1 MVEPANP
8 REGQNAT
15 VELHTISSLLA
26 NTPEHRLEGLSS
38 SSPFYLLDLTSLPR
52 ELSAFPGPLKPG
64 VTHKNDVIKF
74 CERKITASRGRTD
87 IADRESYI
95 LLWEMLILMLRQKG
109 QVEGSDLADLLLRDS
124 PEQGDHLLARQVSVK
139 AQSFKLLTTN

>member
-1 MVEPANP
+1 MTVDAANP
-8 REGQNAT
+8 LEGQNAT

-26 NTPEHRLEGLSS
+26 NTPEHRLEIGTLTQLTGL
-38 SSPFYLLDLTSLPR
+38 LLCR
-52 ELSAFPGPLKPG
+52 ELTAFPGPLKPG

-74 CERKITASRGRTD
+74 CERKIAASRNRAD

-109 QVEGSDLADLLLRDS
+109 QVTS
-124 PEQGDHLLARQVSVK
+124 
-139 AQSFKLLTTN
+139 T

>member
-1 MVEPANP
+1 MRPLQIHP
-8 REGQNAT
+8 
-15 VELHTISSLLA
+15 
-26 NTPEHRLEGLSS
+26 NTFSVPL
-38 SSPFYLLDLTSLPR
+38 R

-74 CERKITASRGRTD
+74 CERKITASRGRAD

-109 QVEGSDLADLLLRDS
+109 QVDSIPNVSWPLAFVL
-124 PEQGDHLLARQVSVK
+124 
-139 AQSFKLLTTN
+139 

>member
-1 MVEPANP
+1 MPLWSCIPSPPCLQIHLSTGFDQLIYNLCKKY
-8 REGQNAT
+8 
-15 VELHTISSLLA
+15 LHA
-26 NTPEHRLEGLSS
+26 
-38 SSPFYLLDLTSLPR
+38 LPR

-74 CERKITASRGRTD
+74 CERKITASRGRAD

-109 QVEGSDLADLLLRDS
+109 QVDSILWWLFHASIIPFLR
-124 PEQGDHLLARQVSVK
+124 LK
-139 AQSFKLLTTN
+139 ALTWLTFCLETLQSKGTICMQDRFGWNT

>member
-1 MVEPANP
+1 MQIHLSTGFDRLKTNLCK
-8 REGQNAT
+8 RD
-15 VELHTISSLLA
+15 LH
-26 NTPEHRLEGLSS
+26 N
-38 SSPFYLLDLTSLPR
+38 LPR

-74 CERKITASRGRTD
+74 CERKITASRGRAD

-109 QVEGSDLADLLLRDS
+109 QVDCTENPSCS
-124 PEQGDHLLARQVSVK
+124 SV
-139 AQSFKLLTTN
+139 

>member
-1 MVEPANP
+1 MTVDAANP
-8 REGQNAT
+8 LEGQNAT

-26 NTPEHRLEGLSS
+26 NTPEHRLEIGTLSWM
-38 SSPFYLLDLTSLPR
+38 LLDSLASSCR
-52 ELSAFPGPLKPG
+52 ELTAFPGPLKPG

-74 CERKITASRGRTD
+74 CERKIAASRNRAD

-109 QVEGSDLADLLLRDS
+109 QVTS
-124 PEQGDHLLARQVSVK
+124 
-139 AQSFKLLTTN
+139 T

>member
-1 MVEPANP
+1 M
-8 REGQNAT
+8 
-15 VELHTISSLLA
+15 
-26 NTPEHRLEGLSS
+26 
-38 SSPFYLLDLTSLPR
+38 
-52 ELSAFPGPLKPG
+52 SAFPGPLKPG

-74 CERKITASRGRTD
+74 CERKITASRGRAD

-124 PEQGDHLLARQVSVK
+124 PEQGDHLLARQVSLK
-139 AQSFKLLTTN
+139 A